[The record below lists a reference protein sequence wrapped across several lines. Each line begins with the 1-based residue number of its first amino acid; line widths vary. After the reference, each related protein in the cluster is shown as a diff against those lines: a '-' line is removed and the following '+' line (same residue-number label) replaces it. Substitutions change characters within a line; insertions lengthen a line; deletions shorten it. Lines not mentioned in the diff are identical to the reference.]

1 MGRTSRIPHRIASEE
16 RNRARVEREASAR
29 YYDRE
34 RAELRIQRGLI

>member
-1 MGRTSRIPHRIASEE
+1 MGRKDRIPHRIASEE
-16 RNRARVEREASAR
+16 RNRARLEREASER